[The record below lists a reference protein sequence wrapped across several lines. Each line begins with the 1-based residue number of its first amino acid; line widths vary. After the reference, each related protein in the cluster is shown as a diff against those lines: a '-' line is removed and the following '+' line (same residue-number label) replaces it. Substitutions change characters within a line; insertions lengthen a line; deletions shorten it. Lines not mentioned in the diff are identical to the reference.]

1 MDHNKM
7 NDKDRKAEKERKRM
21 ECCNICRGTVT
32 LELMKEEVRQMGGS
46 LTKNPFWFREPFTDE
61 QKLKMKELQ
70 DKVNKEK

>member
-32 LELMKEEVRQMGGS
+32 LELMKEEVRQMCGS
-46 LTKNPFWFREPFTDE
+46 LPKNHSGSESHSLMS
-61 QKLKMKELQ
+61 KNLK
-70 DKVNKEK
+70 